1 MKSKYPLTKNSNSDY
16 KFIVLVFVCFQP
28 RMEQYFQQMGKIVKD
43 TKNSARVRFMLQDV
57 VDLRYIPLPLH

>member
-1 MKSKYPLTKNSNSDY
+1 M
-16 KFIVLVFVCFQP
+16 FVCFQP

-57 VDLRYIPLPLH
+57 VDLRTVSRGRLNPVLSNA